1 MGFIKDS
8 DVGNVLADQ
17 EFMEQVVAGLVED
30 SSAMDSLCGDIAGNV
45 QDALENDSDL
55 RQRLV
60 STAMNNEV
68 FKQKLVEKIIHEL
81 DDADDDD
88 DD

>member
-1 MGFIKDS
+1 MGLIKDG

-17 EFMEQVVAGLVED
+17 QFMEQVVAGLVEN
-30 SSAMDSLCGDIAGNV
+30 SSAMDSLCDDIAGNV
-45 QDALENDSDL
+45 QDALQNDSDL

-68 FKQKLVEKIIHEL
+68 FKQKLVEKIIDEL
-81 DDADDDD
+81 DDDD
-88 DD
+88 DDDD

>member
-1 MGFIKDS
+1 MGLIKDS
-8 DVGNVLADQ
+8 DVGNVLADEQ
-17 EFMEQVVAGLVED
+17 FMEQVLVGLVEN
-30 SSAMDSLCGDIAGNV
+30 SSTMDSLCNDIAGNV
-45 QDALENDSDL
+45 QEALQNDSDL

-81 DDADDDD
+81 DDDDDD

>member
-45 QDALENDSDL
+45 QDALENDRGPD
-55 RQRLV
+55 RFDDFTRLTGWN
-60 STAMNNEV
+60 S
-68 FKQKLVEKIIHEL
+68 FS
-81 DDADDDD
+81 
-88 DD
+88 